1 MSYNLSKRSLERLE
15 GIEDVLLYIIRLG
28 ITDSPHDFGIPQLGG
43 LRTAEDQNKLYQQGR
58 ELPGS
63 IVTNVDG
70 YDKKSYHQTGK
81 AFDIYIYDHETKRAS
96 WDKKKLEEVARHLQT
111 IAKDRFNLV
120 LNWGGDWKSFK
131 DYPHF
136 QI

>member
-58 ELPGS
+58 ELPGCAQRRHRA
-63 IVTNVDG
+63 DG
-70 YDKKSYHQTGK
+70 ASQRPVPH
-81 AFDIYIYDHETKRAS
+81 AIRARP
-96 WDKKKLEEVARHLQT
+96 ARVFHLQ
-111 IAKDRFNLV
+111 RYR
-120 LNWGGDWKSFK
+120 GRGDGAGYQG
-131 DYPHF
+131 DPRR
-136 QI
+136 

>member
-1 MSYNLSKRSLERLE
+1 MYKLSNRSKGRLE
-15 GIEDVLLYIIRLG
+15 GIEPILIEIIEEG
-28 ITDSPHDFGIPQLGG
+28 IVDSPVDFGIPQYGG

-63 IVTNVDG
+63 IITNVDG

-81 AFDIYIYDHETKRAS
+81 AFDIYAYVDGRAS
-96 WDKKKLEEVARHLQT
+96 WNIGHLSLIARHLQK
-111 IAKDRFNLV
+111 IADDKGVKLE
-120 LNWGGDWKSFK
+120 WGGDWKNFK

-136 QI
+136 QIK